1 MCSACLGGEIPR
13 LIEAGDIEGAERAAL
28 WFKGIFG
35 EDYYLELQRHRTFK
49 ENANTDTYEKQQ
61 RVNKVLVDMG
71 KKLGIKIV
79 ATNDLH
85 FDTKKISR
93 AEDALYASG
102 MVQID
107 R

>member
-1 MCSACLGGEIPR
+1 
-13 LIEAGDIEGAERAAL
+13 
-28 WFKGIFG
+28 
-35 EDYYLELQRHRTFK
+35 
-49 ENANTDTYEKQQ
+49 
-61 RVNKVLVDMG
+61 MG

-79 ATNDLH
+79 ATNDVHFTREEDAEAHDRLICI